1 MKINDNLKVR
11 TVAGENI
18 VMMQGVD
25 GTDMT
30 RVVALNESALLLFN
44 RLSGREFEVD
54 DVVRVLTDEYEAHR
68 CKNGCPEVN
77 PYDLY
82 DFLEYKCTFVRY
94 DDEDFETITK
104 IRVK

>member
-54 DVVRVLTDEYEAHR
+54 DVVRVLTDEYEVNEADAR
-68 CKNGCPEVN
+68 KDAEAWVAEMKKNALG
-77 PYDLY
+77 L
-82 DFLEYKCTFVRY
+82 
-94 DDEDFETITK
+94 
-104 IRVK
+104 

>member
-44 RLSGREFEVD
+44 RLSGGEFEVD
-54 DVVRVLTDEYEAHR
+54 DVVRVLTDEYEVNEADAR
-68 CKNGCPEVN
+68 KDAEAWVAEMKKNALV
-77 PYDLY
+77 L
-82 DFLEYKCTFVRY
+82 
-94 DDEDFETITK
+94 
-104 IRVK
+104 

>member
-54 DVVRVLTDEYEAHR
+54 DVVRVLTDEYEVNEADAR
-68 CKNGCPEVN
+68 KDAEAWVAEMKKNALV
-77 PYDLY
+77 L
-82 DFLEYKCTFVRY
+82 
-94 DDEDFETITK
+94 
-104 IRVK
+104 

>member
-44 RLSGREFEVD
+44 RLSGCEFEVD
-54 DVVRVLTDEYEAHR
+54 GVVRVLTDEYEVNEADAR
-68 CKNGCPEVN
+68 KDAEAWVDEMIKNALVC
-77 PYDLY
+77 
-82 DFLEYKCTFVRY
+82 
-94 DDEDFETITK
+94 
-104 IRVK
+104 

>member
-30 RVVALNESALLLFN
+30 RVVALNESSMLLYDTLKDKDFTVKEAVQALLEN
-44 RLSGREFEVD
+44 YDVDEVTARR
-54 DVVRVLTDEYEAHR
+54 DVDEWVASMR
-68 CKNGCPEVN
+68 KQGLILNA
-77 PYDLY
+77 
-82 DFLEYKCTFVRY
+82 
-94 DDEDFETITK
+94 
-104 IRVK
+104 